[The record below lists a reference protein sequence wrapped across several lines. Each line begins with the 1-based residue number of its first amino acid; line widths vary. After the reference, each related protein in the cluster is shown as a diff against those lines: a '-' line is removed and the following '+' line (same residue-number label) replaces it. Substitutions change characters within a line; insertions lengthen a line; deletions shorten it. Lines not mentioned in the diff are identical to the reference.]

1 MVMQF
6 MAGILSEKKDNK
18 FMEKLLKL
26 LQLEE
31 RDRDGIPISVKCLV
45 EYEDKDFAK
54 NIIKKHPPLFMID
67 RFQNLTD
74 VDCISVSFLLDVFC
88 ELNKE
93 ASKKPQ
99 PSTGQVLCFVEKL
112 SIRFSNLTP
121 SGVRRICKSLEK
133 EFCAVR
139 ILWLIHCGLNDEC
152 LDCMS
157 ELVASRITG

>member
-74 VDCISVSFLLDVFC
+74 VDCISVLFLLDVFC

-93 ASKKPQ
+93 ATKNLNHLLDRYC
-99 PSTGQVLCFVEKL
+99 VLL
-112 SIRFSNLTP
+112 RN
-121 SGVRRICKSLEK
+121 
-133 EFCAVR
+133 
-139 ILWLIHCGLNDEC
+139 W
-152 LDCMS
+152 
-157 ELVASRITG
+157 ASDFQI